1 MQCILGPSQEVREY
15 CPEAAVWAKQTGALG
30 SRAGGI
36 HRGYGLFS
44 PDQPSGDGGGGG
56 GQHEG
61 AGPPGLHAGVV
72 GPEVHRVRQGFCLTR
87 SGCLLSLAEKGI

>member
-1 MQCILGPSQEVREY
+1 MNLQLCSVQCILGPSQEVRES

-44 PDQPSGDGGGGG
+44 PDQPSGDGGRG
-56 GQHEG
+56 GQHEC

-72 GPEVHRVRQGFCLTR
+72 GLDGHTSER
-87 SGCLLSLAEKGI
+87 SQNSIESGRAFV